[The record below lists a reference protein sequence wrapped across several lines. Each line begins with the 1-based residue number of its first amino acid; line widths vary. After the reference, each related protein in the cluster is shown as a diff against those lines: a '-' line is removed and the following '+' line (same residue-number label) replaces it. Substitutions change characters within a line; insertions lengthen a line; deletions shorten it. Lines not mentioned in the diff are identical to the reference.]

1 MTTVLLRHFLGAE
14 RVCRS
19 ASEGEPPS
27 PEALLLKHSCGDH
40 QVTSWLHTSSLEV
53 QKRKKE
59 KKILQSSW
67 VCVVCWRGNK
77 EVAAGQFPQIMPK
90 STVNEYLRS
99 CHNSR

>member
-53 QKRKKE
+53 QKRKKG
-59 KKILQSSW
+59 KKNPAEFLGLCGMLAWKQGGSCRAISS
-67 VCVVCWRGNK
+67 NYAK
-77 EVAAGQFPQIMPK
+77 EHSK
-90 STVNEYLRS
+90 
-99 CHNSR
+99 